1 MQIVLTISEWLPAH
15 FPVVCTFT
23 APEERLGADKQ
34 QRPAVNNG
42 LTKRS
47 GPSISHESSLHVLRT
62 ADHHDKGIGT
72 PKPGFEPPCKALSQK
87 FFDPML
93 RPSLVIKK
101 ERQKSARRR
110 AASPTWCYSRRDPVP
125 CVHTDG
131 FAKFRFDTRCQT
143 DPAALPPGTA
153 FAQMLGT
160 FFPHPSLRSDITQ
173 RYATGVCD
181 RRQGHA
187 RLHSTT
193 APFPFV
199 FWLVTDE
206 EFF

>member
-1 MQIVLTISEWLPAH
+1 MSFGRPTTTTWELDPQNPDSSTPAKFCLRNSSIQCYGH
-15 FPVVCTFT
+15 RSSSKRKDKRTPNDALHPQRGVT
-23 APEERLGADKQ
+23 AE
-34 QRPAVNNG
+34 
-42 LTKRS
+42 
-47 GPSISHESSLHVLRT
+47 
-62 ADHHDKGIGT
+62 
-72 PKPGFEPPCKALSQK
+72 
-87 FFDPML
+87 
-93 RPSLVIKK
+93 
-101 ERQKSARRR
+101 
-110 AASPTWCYSRRDPVP
+110 RDPVP

-193 APFPFV
+193 APFPFCV
-199 FWLVTDE
+199 LACHGRGVLLIDGLGIIRRLILFADVHL
-206 EFF
+206 FLCFLF